1 MTRVPFNNDILLQ
14 YVKHYST
21 TLFPPFFLQTA
32 HFVIQKRA
40 QLIQKVN
47 TVMAI
52 VDSLGTMVH
61 HEFRAKIQAQETR
74 MDQMRLLYT
83 LMPDKGGVNI
93 KAAFYDA
100 LKQHERHL
108 LESMGKIRFSNKLL
122 LYFSVRSTS
131 RILST
136 RLMCYFLL

>member
-1 MTRVPFNNDILLQ
+1 MSRVPFHNFILLQ
-14 YVKHYST
+14 YVKQFST
-21 TLFPPFFLQTA
+21 ILFPQTA
-32 HFVIQKRA
+32 LFVMQNRA

-52 VDSLGTMVH
+52 VDSLGRMVH
-61 HEFRAKIQAQETR
+61 REFRAKIQAQETS
-74 MDQMRLLYT
+74 MDKMRLLYA

-108 LESMGKIRFSNKLL
+108 LESMGKMSFRD
-122 LYFSVRSTS
+122 
-131 RILST
+131 
-136 RLMCYFLL
+136 